1 MSDRSSPRR
10 LLDDAA
16 HGALAA
22 PNAILT
28 REEAQALIERTV
40 KFSKA
45 DAIRVNVQ
53 STRES
58 NVRFAANQMSTAGQS
73 NTTTIRVQS
82 VFGKRK
88 ANVVTNSRTDEG
100 LRRAVE

>member
-1 MSDRSSPRR
+1 MAFPKR
-10 LLDDAA
+10 LLGDEA
-16 HGALAA
+16 HGVLAA
-22 PNAILT
+22 PNAVLT

-40 KFSKA
+40 KYSKA

-53 STRES
+53 SSRES
-58 NVRFAANQMSTAGQS
+58 NVRFAANQVSTAGLS

-100 LRRAVE
+100 LKRAVE